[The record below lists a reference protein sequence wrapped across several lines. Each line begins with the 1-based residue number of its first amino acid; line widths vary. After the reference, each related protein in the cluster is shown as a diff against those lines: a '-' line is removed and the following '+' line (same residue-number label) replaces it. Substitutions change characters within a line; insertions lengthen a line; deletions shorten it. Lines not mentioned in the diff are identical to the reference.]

1 MATKLSKAV
10 NRELNRV
17 KATKNGRIEVPDKA
31 GFITAEARPVVAS
44 LQPADIIEFRVKGT
58 RRVYS
63 APLATVMM
71 FTQAMTFYDE
81 YNEAKRVYELH
92 KNAGYKRKRK
102 PRKPNHPHI
111 SAMLRRLHGVVSGG

>member
-1 MATKLSKAV
+1 MATKLSKPV
-10 NRELNRV
+10 KRELNRV
-17 KATKNGRIEVPDKA
+17 RATKNGRIEVPDKT

-58 RRVYS
+58 RRSYS

-71 FTQAMTFYDE
+71 FAQAMTFYDE

-92 KNAGYKRKRK
+92 KSAGYKRKRK
-102 PRKPNHPHI
+102 PRKPSHPHI
-111 SAMLRRLHGVVSGG
+111 SAMLRRLHGAVSGG